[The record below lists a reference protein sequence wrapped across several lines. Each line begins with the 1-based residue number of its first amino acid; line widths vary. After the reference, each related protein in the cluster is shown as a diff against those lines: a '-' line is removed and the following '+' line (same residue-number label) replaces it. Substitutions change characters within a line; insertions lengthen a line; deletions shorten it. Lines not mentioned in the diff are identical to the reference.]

1 MLSQII
7 FEVFFVDSNGPP
19 EHQFFIRKHV
29 IKKGPKA
36 GEKNDKALLVIPPY
50 SFRRQRDGIH
60 EDDKAYFV
68 CKFCDSYAHATL
80 NFDDDGNKKYILEH
94 WPTNHECKPDLHICY
109 KKM

>member
-1 MLSQII
+1 MEII
-7 FEVFFVDSNGPP
+7 W
-19 EHQFFIRKHV
+19 
-29 IKKGPKA
+29 KA
-36 GEKNDKALLVIPPY
+36 GKKNDKALLVIRPY

-94 WPTNHECKPDLHICY
+94 WPTNHEFKPDLHICY